1 SIFNTFFYYCVLVA
15 FWVVLGHVAVRA
27 FYLIGRTRI
36 LSWVMLTGHI
46 YFMMVATHLLGR
58 FYYKYQEKL
67 NWDV

>member
-1 SIFNTFFYYCVLVA
+1 
-15 FWVVLGHVAVRA
+15 VVLGHVAVRA